1 MATGLLC
8 SRPVTAA
15 LTALAMFMLLVVVFT
30 GHTQYE
36 T

>member
-8 SRPVTAA
+8 SRPVTAV
-15 LTALAMFMLLVVVFT
+15 LTAMALFMVLVVVFT
-30 GHTQYE
+30 SKTQYE